1 MNQAERIRDIVSDI
15 LKRDDLGT
23 SERELKDK
31 IELNGKSVYGIKYSR
46 LKDYLLNRK
55 EYNFSEGAVTG
66 ALQTLAERVDNI
78 YKQKTKKG
86 VFFVY
91 FDDKEITEN
100 KQIKVIITE
109 SEDYNDLVEQVR
121 SVSDQV
127 SKILKNASKGKYKK
141 TYDTDLKHL
150 RNLLKISSDLEI
162 TLKNYKNEKTF
173 EKIENQFNDLP
184 F

>member
-1 MNQAERIRDIVSDI
+1 MNQSERIRDIVSEI
-15 LKRDDLGT
+15 LKKDDLGEN
-23 SERELKDK
+23 ERELKDK

-66 ALQTLAERVDNI
+66 ALQTLTERVNNI
-78 YKQKTKKG
+78 YKQKTKNG

-91 FDDKEITEN
+91 FDDEEITKN

-109 SEDYNDLVEQVR
+109 SEDYNDLVEQVGN
-121 SVSDQV
+121 VSDQV
-127 SKILKNASKGKYKK
+127 SKILKNASKGKYIK
-141 TYDTDLKHL
+141 TDETDLKHL
-150 RNLLKISSDLEI
+150 RNLLKISSELEN
-162 TLKNYKNEKTF
+162 TLKQYKNDKTF
-173 EKIENQFNDLP
+173 EKIENQNSFP